1 MKTLIAL
8 LIAIKVLSPEFSEVI
23 SSERPR
29 VITLINPVAEK
40 VIGTSQPRHLREFR
54 RTLLDDRFYE
64 PQVSI
69 ITPFSEFLPDVRIEY
84 KDITIYVDFIFRTIL
99 FQEKTGYFQYLQLTT
114 EGNMRVLEIIT
125 DLFPDD
131 DFLKVILEAERL
143 RVKQKEET

>member
-23 SSERPR
+23 SSERR
-29 VITLINPVAEK
+29 
-40 VIGTSQPRHLREFR
+40 
-54 RTLLDDRFYE
+54 
-64 PQVSI
+64 I